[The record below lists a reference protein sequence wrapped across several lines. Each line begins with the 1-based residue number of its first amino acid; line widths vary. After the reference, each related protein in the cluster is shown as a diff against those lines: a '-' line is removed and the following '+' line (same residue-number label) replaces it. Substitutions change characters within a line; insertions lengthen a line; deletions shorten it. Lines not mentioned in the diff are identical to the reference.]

1 MIVQTPLTSHAA
13 TRIAQRGI
21 PPLVLDLLCQFG
33 ASERCKDADK
43 LFFDKQSRRQLKRYL
58 GGERSLKLL
67 EPWLNT
73 YAVLGDDGKVVTAGQ
88 RQKRITRS

>member
-33 ASERCKDADK
+33 ASERCNNAEK
-43 LFFDKQSRRQLKRYL
+43 LFFNKKSRQHLKRYL
-58 GGERSLKLL
+58 GGERTLKLI

-73 YAVLGDDGKVVTAGQ
+73 YAVLGDDGQVVTAGQ
-88 RQKRITRS
+88 RQKRINRS